1 MLIKRDLITAK
12 TGEEIRV
19 QVIAQLRDGGCSIVD
34 SADKAKENLAY
45 NSEVDKNDVEIE
57 EENVANFNM
66 EIEKEDEEH
75 GYYTETFKV
84 VVTAY
89 YEDAGSNDY
98 FYQVKVTEL

>member
-1 MLIKRDLITAK
+1 MLISKDLITAK
-12 TGEEIRV
+12 TGEEIRE
-19 QVIAQLRDGGCSIVD
+19 QVISQLREKGYIIVS
-34 SADKAKENLAY
+34 SANEARENLAY
-45 NSEVDKNDVEIE
+45 NSDRDTTEVELEEDGNSFSVEVKN
-57 EENVANFNM
+57 
-66 EIEKEDEEH
+66 EDEK